1 MPIKLDQLS
10 RADFPPTY
18 KGVALEVPD
27 ELPRRIS
34 GLFWLFARPF
44 KWPILL
50 QLLMSTVLF
59 VVISMQIYT
68 AKNVADTAMKV
79 DLSRPDAFW
88 LVFEPFKV
96 MLALFAVTVLAEWT
110 SWFGTYR
117 GRIRMLARARQIVF
131 SYVQR
136 HNVTYFDDMLTGK
149 VAHRVMLMPEQITTL
164 YERLCWDYLPFV
176 VQSVVSLALFYQ
188 VRPVIAG
195 FVALWLVVYVA
206 LSMRMGRRIARYGAK
221 HSDVRAQM
229 TGRIVDS
236 ITNIRNVVYFAA
248 ETTEDRIVTQ
258 SVRDTMKAQRRQYR
272 EYVRMRIVLQQIMQM
287 LVYVGIF
294 PLAITVVVNGQMTSG
309 EFVMVSVL
317 ILNLLRSLMNIANG
331 LPETYDI
338 IGSIN
343 DSLDMLVV
351 PRAMKDAPD
360 AKLLTVSKAEVRLE
374 NVSFAYN
381 QWKKV
386 FEGLTLTIPAGQ
398 RVGLIGT
405 SGAGKTTL
413 SALLMRLY
421 DVQGGQIIIDGQ
433 DIAKVTQE
441 SLRRAI
447 GLIPQDSI
455 LFHRTLADNIRY
467 GRPDA
472 SDDEVREAAK
482 RAHAHEFITL
492 LPKGYETLVGERGIK
507 LSGGQRQ
514 RIAVARAILKN
525 APILILD
532 EATSALDSESEA
544 AVQEAMADVMA
555 GKTVIAIAHR
565 LSTIAHLDRL
575 IVLEQ
580 GRIVEDGSHAELLA
594 KGGLYAQLWAR
605 QSGGF
610 LTED

>member
-1 MPIKLDQLS
+1 
-10 RADFPPTY
+10 
-18 KGVALEVPD
+18 
-27 ELPRRIS
+27 
-34 GLFWLFARPF
+34 
-44 KWPILL
+44 
-50 QLLMSTVLF
+50 
-59 VVISMQIYT
+59 
-68 AKNVADTAMKV
+68 
-79 DLSRPDAFW
+79 
-88 LVFEPFKV
+88 
-96 MLALFAVTVLAEWT
+96 
-110 SWFGTYR
+110 
-117 GRIRMLARARQIVF
+117 
-131 SYVQR
+131 
-136 HNVTYFDDMLTGK
+136 
-149 VAHRVMLMPEQITTL
+149 
-164 YERLCWDYLPFV
+164 
-176 VQSVVSLALFYQ
+176 
-188 VRPVIAG
+188 
-195 FVALWLVVYVA
+195 
-206 LSMRMGRRIARYGAK
+206 
-221 HSDVRAQM
+221 M